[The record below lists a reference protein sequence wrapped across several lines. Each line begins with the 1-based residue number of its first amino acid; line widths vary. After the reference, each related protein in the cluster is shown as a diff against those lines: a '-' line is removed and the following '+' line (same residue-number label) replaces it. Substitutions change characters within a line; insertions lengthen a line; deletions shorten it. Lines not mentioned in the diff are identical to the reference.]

1 MRALSSCFCA
11 KFDKISEEELSNPYN
26 NSQDNTKLESALTGY
41 CRTYKLSMNQLTIEE
56 RLPIIELYYQRAAS
70 SMQWTEN
77 ALFVMGYGQFWN
89 VTVNGEM
96 VDEDLAEI

>member
-11 KFDKISEEELSNPYN
+11 KFEKISEEELSNPYN

-56 RLPIIELYYQRAAS
+56 RLP
-70 SMQWTEN
+70 TEN

>member
-1 MRALSSCFCA
+1 
-11 KFDKISEEELSNPYN
+11 
-26 NSQDNTKLESALTGY
+26 
-41 CRTYKLSMNQLTIEE
+41 MNQLTIEE
-56 RLPIIELYYQRAAS
+56 RLPIIELYYQRASS